1 MSNISC
7 SVFTFR
13 RETGNKRIYPLNT
26 TAFNNIHKQS
36 ILILRWVRSI
46 SFKHF
51 LNNNIVTSNFKT
63 WKYLISDVCNFPI
76 KIWHNLFIFSFWDR
90 VKKKIYPLT
99 KWDLKSSYISH
110 NFLNFDYQQIIKHLY
125 WGKSIE
131 IPGD

>member
-1 MSNISC
+1 M
-7 SVFTFR
+7 
-13 RETGNKRIYPLNT
+13 
-26 TAFNNIHKQS
+26 
-36 ILILRWVRSI
+36 RSI

-110 NFLNFDYQQIIKHLY
+110 NFLNFDYQQIIKYLY

-131 IPGD
+131 IKVKTVEIPIRITGKIWKHGGPIYLKEKQKTKQNKISLQS